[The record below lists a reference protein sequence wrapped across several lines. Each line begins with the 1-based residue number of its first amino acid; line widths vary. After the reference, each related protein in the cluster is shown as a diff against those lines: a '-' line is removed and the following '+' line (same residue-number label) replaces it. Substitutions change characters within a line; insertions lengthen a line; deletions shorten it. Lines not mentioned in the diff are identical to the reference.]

1 MTEDQD
7 EGDVDDGSRIDHPVT
22 IDIRCTCGNHA
33 RYLELAHGSGLC
45 CALCAMRSKYE
56 TIRISDN
63 PSLLKVLAEGQEWM
77 ARQATC
83 MAAHMAAIVGRQR
96 Q

>member
-1 MTEDQD
+1 MTADHD
-7 EGDVDDGSRIDHPVT
+7 DGDADDGSRIDHPVT
-22 IDIRCTCGNHA
+22 VDIRCTCGNHA
-33 RYLELAHGSGLC
+33 RYLELAPGSGLC
-45 CALCAMRSKYE
+45 CALCAMASKYE

-63 PSLLKVLAEGQEWM
+63 PSLLRVLTEGQESM
-77 ARQATC
+77 GRLATC